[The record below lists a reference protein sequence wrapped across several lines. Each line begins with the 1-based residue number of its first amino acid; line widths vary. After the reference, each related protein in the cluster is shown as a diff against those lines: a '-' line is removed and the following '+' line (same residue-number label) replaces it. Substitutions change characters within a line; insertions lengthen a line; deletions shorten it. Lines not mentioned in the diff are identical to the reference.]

1 MLKVQFR
8 TVHYMEQPM
17 LFWSRYTV
25 MEAEAHVATCLQLMN
40 IIILSDID
48 LKYETFPLAVPVN

>member
-1 MLKVQFR
+1 
-8 TVHYMEQPM
+8 
-17 LFWSRYTV
+17 